1 MGTTHRGLSDA
12 EATRRRTVHGANE
25 LPRTG
30 RTSPWRIYARQ
41 FRSPLIFVL
50 AAAVVVSA
58 ALGELIDAGF
68 IALVLVLNAAIGGTQ
83 ELRAEASAHALQ
95 GLLKLRATVE
105 RDGVARVVDAGEL
118 VPGDVI
124 WLEAG
129 QRVSAD
135 ARLLHEYAFEVDESL
150 LTGESLAV
158 GKDAGWRARA
168 ASPVAD
174 RRNMVFAGT
183 IVARGRASAVVV
195 ETGANTEVGRIAG
208 DVMTAPSAAI
218 PLLVRMERFARVVG
232 IAVLVAVAVLG
243 TIGVLAGNAAREMF
257 FFGVATAVSVI
268 PEGLPVALT
277 IVLAV
282 ASARMAH
289 RRVIVRRMAAVEG
302 LGSCT
307 FIATDKTGTLTVN
320 ELTVRRIQPVGA
332 GPVAITG
339 EGYVPEGRLELEA
352 EDRAFS
358 NAEADAVR
366 RLLHAAVLCNEATLR
381 HDGQAWRWTGD
392 PTDVALLAAAAK
404 NGQTRED
411 ALDGAAQLDQ
421 IPFDPDHRYA
431 ATFHRPDG
439 AGVPTTGRGPAGP
452 VQDAVVHVKGAP
464 ERVVPMCL
472 GSDGQREEWRRE
484 ALDLAGRG
492 YRVLAVASGTA
503 TLREGEAPP
512 EPDGLTFLGYV
523 AMIDPPRSDVP
534 AAIARAVAAGIQVAM
549 VTGDHPVTAHAIARE
564 LGLAGAEDQPVTGV
578 EVEAA
583 VAAGTLPELVRH
595 TRVFARVAPHQK
607 LQIVQAAQELG
618 HFVAVTGDGVNDAPA
633 LRAGNV
639 GVAMG
644 GAGTDVAREAADIV
658 VTDDNFASII
668 EGVAEGR
675 VAYQNVRNVTFLLV
689 STGAAELVLIL
700 LALATGSPLP
710 LLPAQ
715 LLWLN
720 LVTNG
725 IQDIGLALEPGE
737 RDVLDRPPRSPRE
750 RMFNPLMIQRTLLAA
765 ATIGA
770 VSFGAF
776 SWMLAAGWSVE
787 TSRNAVLLLLV
798 LFENVHVG
806 SCRSERR
813 SAFAIS
819 PLRNP
824 FLLWG
829 ALGAQGLHI
838 ASLYLPP
845 LQVVLRTQ
853 PVTLMMWMTLF
864 VMALSVLVV
873 EEIAKAVRRRSDGK
887 ARKTAGWRPGL
898 ARSRT

>member
-1 MGTTHRGLSDA
+1 M
-12 EATRRRTVHGANE
+12 
-25 LPRTG
+25 
-30 RTSPWRIYARQ
+30 
-41 FRSPLIFVL
+41 
-50 AAAVVVSA
+50 
-58 ALGELIDAGF
+58 IDAAF
-68 IALVLVLNAAIGGTQ
+68 IAAVLVLNAAIGGTQ

-95 GLLKLRATVE
+95 GLLRLRATVE
-105 RDGVARVVDAGEL
+105 RDGVARVVDAQEL
-118 VPGDVI
+118 VPGDLI

-129 QRVSAD
+129 QRVPAD
-135 ARLLHEYAFEVDESL
+135 ARLLEEFAFQVDESL
-150 LTGESLAV
+150 LTGESV
-158 GKDAGWRARA
+158 SVTKDAQWVAG
-168 ASPVAD
+168 SHVPVAD

-183 IVARGRASAVVV
+183 IVARGRGHAVVV
-195 ETGANTEVGRIAG
+195 CTGAATQVGRIAG
-208 DVMTAPSAAI
+208 DVMAAASAPI
-218 PLLVRMERFARVVG
+218 PLLVRMERFSRVVG
-232 IAVLVAVAVLG
+232 VAVLVAVLALG
-243 TIGVLAGNAAREMF
+243 AIGVLAGNPLREMF

-289 RRVIVRRMAAVEG
+289 RHVIVRRMAAVEG

-320 ELTVRRIQPVGA
+320 ELTVRRLHVVGV
-332 GPVAITG
+332 GPVAVTG
-339 EGYVPEGRLELEA
+339 EGYEPVGKLEYPESAQR
-352 EDRAFS
+352 DVQDTS
-358 NAEADAVR
+358 QHVQ
-366 RLLHAAVLCNEATLR
+366 RLLHSAVLCNEATLR
-381 HDGQAWRWTGD
+381 HDGHAWQWTGD

-404 NGQTRED
+404 NGQLREN
-411 ALDGAAQLDQ
+411 ALAQWPQVDQ

-431 ATFHRPDG
+431 ATFHKAESGDP
-439 AGVPTTGRGPAGP
+439 
-452 VQDAVVHVKGAP
+452 VVHVKGAP
-464 ERVVPMCL
+464 ERVLPMCEASAEL
-472 GSDGQREEWRRE
+472 VAGWREQAN
-484 ALDLAGRG
+484 ALAAQGF
-492 YRVLAVASGTA
+492 RVLAVATGTA
-503 TLREGEAPP
+503 MLDAAAPP
-512 EPDGLTFLGYV
+512 EPTGLQFLGYV
-523 AMIDPPRSDVP
+523 AMIDPPRADVP
-534 AAIARAVAAGIQVAM
+534 DAILRAKAAGIHIAM
-549 VTGDHPVTAHAIARE
+549 VTGDHPVTAHAIAQE
-564 LGLAGAEDQPVTGV
+564 LGLASPAEVPATGTDVDEAIQRGALPDL
-578 EVEAA
+578 
-583 VAAGTLPELVRH
+583 VASTH
-595 TRVFARVAPHQK
+595 VFARVTPHQK
-607 LQIVQAAQELG
+607 LQIVEAAQQLG

-725 IQDIGLALEPGE
+725 IQHVGLALEPGE
-737 RDVLDRPPRSPRE
+737 EDVLERRPRSPRE
-750 RMFNPLMIQRTLLAA
+750 RIFNSVMIQRTLVMA

-776 SWMLAAGWSVE
+776 YWMIRQGWSVDVA
-787 TSRNAVLLLLV
+787 RNATLLLLV
-798 LFENVHVG
+798 LFENIHVG
-806 SCRSERR
+806 NCRSERQSVFTR
-813 SAFAIS
+813 S

-829 ALGAQGLHI
+829 AIGAQAIHI
-838 ASLYLPP
+838 GALYFPP

-853 PVTLMMWMTLF
+853 PVSFLLWA
-864 VMALSVLVV
+864 ALLGLALTAVV
-873 EEIAKAVRRRSDGK
+873 PEEIGKVVRRRRS
-887 ARKTAGWRPGL
+887 ARPG
-898 ARSRT
+898 